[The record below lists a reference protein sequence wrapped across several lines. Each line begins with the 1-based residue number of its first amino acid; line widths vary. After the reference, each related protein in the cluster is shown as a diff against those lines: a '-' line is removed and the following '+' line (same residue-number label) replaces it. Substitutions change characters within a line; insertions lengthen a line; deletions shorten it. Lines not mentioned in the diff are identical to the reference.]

1 MEQALLAGVATKI
14 GETLA
19 EETMKKKSASSKQ
32 DEVQLLSQIHSSM
45 ERIKSEFEVMQAFL
59 NRVDKQRDEVTEAWL
74 KRVRDVASQV
84 EKVVDEFAKIV
95 RGPSK
100 KLSKALLET
109 FKYNSWDPLVSHV
122 KDRRN
127 TVNNFCNNLWT
138 TNLSGLNQI
147 AAQLKTIEADLDHIL
162 KMKIRWEVTTMNS

>member
-1 MEQALLAGVATKI
+1 MEQVLLAGVVTKI
-14 GETLA
+14 GEALA
-19 EETMKKKSASSKQ
+19 EEALKSASSKQ

-59 NRVDKQRDEVTEAWL
+59 TRIEKQRDEVTEAWL

-84 EKVVDEFAKIV
+84 EKTVDEFAKIV

-109 FKYNSWDPLVSHV
+109 FKLLPS
-122 KDRRN
+122 
-127 TVNNFCNNLWT
+127 
-138 TNLSGLNQI
+138 
-147 AAQLKTIEADLDHIL
+147 
-162 KMKIRWEVTTMNS
+162 